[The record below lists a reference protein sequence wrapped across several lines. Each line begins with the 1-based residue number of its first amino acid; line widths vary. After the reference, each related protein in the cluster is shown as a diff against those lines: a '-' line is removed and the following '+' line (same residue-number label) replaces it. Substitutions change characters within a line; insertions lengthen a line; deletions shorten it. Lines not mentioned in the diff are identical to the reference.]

1 MAVADLARE
10 TFGEPAER
18 ALVGKLQTVESQ
30 GEWTLSSIQQDSV
43 VEGGRTRLEG
53 REIIKYPFNDGC

>member
-10 TFGEPAER
+10 KFGEPAKR
-18 ALVGKLQTVESQ
+18 ALVGKLQTAVSQ

-43 VEGGRTRLEG
+43 VDGGRTRLEG